1 MPHDTSRGRTNP
13 QPARSAA
20 ARPGRPGQAPH
31 AGTPVRPA
39 KGRPVPSRSAQ
50 VRPGPDRQAAG
61 PDRQNGPDRQQKPDP
76 ENGADRRGGHDR
88 QDGSDRHGGDP
99 GAARAR
105 GRRPGTPLGPE
116 DPRGLGGYT
125 LLERL
130 GEGGQGVVYL
140 GRDGDGGLVTVKL
153 LRGGVAAG
161 QRARGRFVKEADAA
175 QRVSGRHTARVLDAD
190 MTGDRPYIVSEYVEG
205 PALQHVVEDRGPLPP
220 AKLRKLALRTAAALA
235 AIHRAGIVHRD
246 FKPGNV
252 LLGPD
257 GAKVIDF
264 GIARLSFDGA
274 DTSPVTTGPVTT
286 GPVGTPAYMAPEQIE
301 DEPVGPPADVF
312 AWGAAMVFAATGR
325 PPFGTGPSAA
335 VMRRVTSRSPDLGD
349 LEGPLRDLAA
359 RCLDKNP
366 AARPTAAQIVRAL
379 REGQGPMPKPRPTR
393 IPRYRWRMMVALAA
407 VVVSGFVL
415 GMLF

>member
-1 MPHDTSRGRTNP
+1 MPHDTSRGRTSP
-13 QPARSAA
+13 HPARSAA
-20 ARPGRPGQAPH
+20 ARPGRPAQPH
-31 AGTPVRPA
+31 AGQPHAGQPHVARSAKARPA
-39 KGRPVPSRSAQ
+39 PSRSAQ
-50 VRPGPDRQAAG
+50 AARSGPDRQAGGAG
-61 PDRQNGPDRQQKPDP
+61 PDRHGDP
-76 ENGADRRGGHDR
+76 
-88 QDGSDRHGGDP
+88 DRHGS
-99 GAARAR
+99 GAHAAR
-105 GRRPGTPLGPE
+105 GRRPDTPLGPD

-125 LLERL
+125 LLGRL

-140 GRDGDGGLVTVKL
+140 GRDGDGEFVTVKL

-161 QRARGRFVKEADAA
+161 QRARSRFVKEADAA
-175 QRVSGRHTARVLDAD
+175 LRVSGRHTARVLDAD
-190 MTGDRPYIVSEYVEG
+190 MTGDRPYIVSEFVEG
-205 PALQHVVEDRGPLPP
+205 PPLQHVVEDRGPLPP
-220 AKLRKLALRTAAALA
+220 AKLRKLGLRTAAALA

-264 GIARLSFDGA
+264 GIARIA
-274 DTSPVTTGPVTT
+274 DATPVTT

-301 DEPVGPPADVF
+301 DEPVGKPADVF
-312 AWGAAMVFAATGR
+312 AWGATMVFAATGR

-349 LEGPLRDLAA
+349 LDGPLRDLAA

-366 AARPTAAQIVRAL
+366 AARPTASQIVRAL

-407 VVVSGFVL
+407 VVLSGFVL